1 MNEQQQNATQ
11 KDSLLTRTNNAVD
24 KWLDTG
30 TTASRNIKAI
40 GVFTLAAACI
50 SGAILGATSDER
62 QETQDIINALKSQN
76 TIVFNSHQDCV
87 SKGFDTLSC
96 AASQENAIGLAS
108 KFPSPV
114 KATDFES
121 CIETYGTC
129 PERISAYTAG
139 YKTGLYRYAPVL
151 SSWQAVK
158 DDISQSA
165 ALYKRAEQGQYL
177 RIDGTIL

>member
-1 MNEQQQNATQ
+1 MNKQQQNPAH
-11 KDSLLTRTNNAVD
+11 KDNLLTRTNNVVD
-24 KWLDTG
+24 KWLDAG
-30 TTASRNIKAI
+30 TATTRNIKLI
-40 GVFTLAAACI
+40 GVFALAAVCI
-50 SGAILGATSDER
+50 SGALLGVTSDER
-62 QETQDIINALKSQN
+62 QETQDVIKALNSQD

-96 AASQENAIGLAS
+96 AASQKNAIDLAS
-108 KFPSPV
+108 KFRSPV
-114 KATDFES
+114 KATDFQS
-121 CIETYGTC
+121 CIDTYGSC
-129 PERISAYTAG
+129 PERISTYTAG
-139 YKTGLYRYAPVL
+139 YTTGLYRYKPVL